1 MWCGCGFRRETWRWG
16 VGHDELLCVDLLIEV
31 TYLLRLDADGFL
43 DLEWSRCGASGCLGC
58 RTHLR
63 RRADARVAMRCEV
76 RGSRWL
82 EMGRDRGSEV
92 YWYFD
97 LVWLKI

>member
-16 VGHDELLCVDLLIEV
+16 IGHDELLCVDLLIEV

-43 DLEWSRCGASGCLGC
+43 ELKWSRCGASGCLGY
-58 RTHLR
+58 RTQLR

-76 RGSRWL
+76 RCSRL
-82 EMGRDRGSEV
+82 DMSRGRGSAV
-92 YWYFD
+92 YFD
-97 LVWLKI
+97 WVWLKI